1 MSDIIKAAKE
11 YICQL
16 FEDNSDGHDT
26 AHSLRVYLNALE
38 ICKAYPE
45 CDKMVVELAALLHDV
60 DDHKLFNTSDN
71 RNARAFLESQD
82 VNEGTVDR
90 ICDVIN
96 GVSFSKN
103 KGVIPKTIEGKIV
116 QDADRLDAMG
126 AIGIARTF
134 AYGGRAGRTMESSRQ
149 HFDEKLLLL
158 KDMINT
164 EAGRR
169 MAEERHN
176 FMKAFLE
183 EYDMETDVI

>member
-1 MSDIIKAAKE
+1 
-11 YICQL
+11 
-16 FEDNSDGHDT
+16 
-26 AHSLRVYLNALE
+26 
-38 ICKAYPE
+38 
-45 CDKMVVELAALLHDV
+45 
-60 DDHKLFNTSDN
+60 
-71 RNARAFLESQD
+71 
-82 VNEGTVDR
+82 
-90 ICDVIN
+90 
-96 GVSFSKN
+96 
-103 KGVIPKTIEGKIV
+103 
-116 QDADRLDAMG
+116 MG